1 MDKLQLEEETKSFA
15 SDDTIND
22 SDNESSL
29 SDSDDEQPQ
38 EYLYRARKGDKKKK
52 IRVNYVTREEKEF
65 FMACIEIGIR
75 KITKKEFRKWLRI
88 KTTLEFIMI

>member
-1 MDKLQLEEETKSFA
+1 M
-15 SDDTIND
+15 
-22 SDNESSL
+22 
-29 SDSDDEQPQ
+29 
-38 EYLYRARKGDKKKK
+38 
-52 IRVNYVTREEKEF
+52 TREEKEF